1 MNLGR
6 ILLTAALVASVSSVI
21 AWAQPQTAV
30 TFADAPSGRPPVDFE
45 PMLTGDGPSGRWEV
59 VADSGAAGGRAVAQV
74 STEPAE
80 PSFPLLIYMPT
91 VPADIAVTTAFKA
104 VAGRIDQ
111 AGGLAVRLQNPQ
123 NYYVVRANA
132 LENNVR
138 FYKVVGGRRQ
148 QLAGTNL
155 PVTAGDWHELTLRAK
170 GDQFA
175 VVFNNRELF
184 TVADQT
190 FGSPGK
196 VAFWTKADSVT
207 HFDRLTIEPLTP

>member
-6 ILLTAALVASVSSVI
+6 LLLTAALAAAAPSAG

-30 TFADAPSGRPPVDFE
+30 TFADAPAGQPPVDFE
-45 PMLTGDGPSGRWEV
+45 PMLTGDGPSGRWVV
-59 VADSGAAGGRAVAQV
+59 VADNGAAGGKAVAQV

-91 VPADIAVTTAFKA
+91 VLADIAVTTALKA
-104 VAGRIDQ
+104 IAGRIDQ
-111 AGGLAVRLQNPQ
+111 AGGLAVRLQNPL

-132 LENNVR
+132 LEGNVR
-138 FYKVVGGRRQ
+138 FYKVVGGRRE
-148 QLAGTNL
+148 QLAGADL
-155 PVTAGDWHELTLRAK
+155 PVPAGEWHELTLRAK
-170 GDQFA
+170 GDQFT
-175 VVFNNRELF
+175 VVFNDRELF

-190 FGSPGK
+190 FRSPGK

-207 HFDRLTIEPLTP
+207 RFDRLRIEPLTP